1 MGELDRKGDDKKR
14 AEKEDRKR
22 RTEVDE
28 QEEGGKGKEDELN
41 LLPWDADVDRF
52 LTLLETSLRDFR
64 ASMSG
69 NEFRDLSLR
78 YRDLTPTEKRA
89 VSNRLQR
96 RRLGNLLRA
105 IHANDYSA
113 YIAGWEMEAKAAGE
127 EVAGPRPDSP

>member
-1 MGELDRKGDDKKR
+1 VGELDRKGDDKKR

-22 RTEVDE
+22 RAEVDE

-52 LTLLETSLRDFR
+52 LDHLEKSLRDFR

-78 YRDLTPTEKRA
+78 YRELTPTEKRA

-105 IHANDYSA
+105 LHAGSYSM
-113 YIAGWEMEAKAAGE
+113 YTDGWEMEAKAAGE